1 MNVKERINGHA
12 KWAAVFLT
20 LLGIVVAGTYQH
32 TRAVGQLAAI
42 KEDVARIERA
52 QTEQGRTLESLKEAV
67 WTLAATR
74 GLPLPPGGRQP

>member
-12 KWAAVFLT
+12 KWAAVVVALI
-20 LLGIVVAGTYQH
+20 GIVAAGTYQH
-32 TRAVGQLAAI
+32 ARAVSQLASI

-52 QTEQGRTLESLKEAV
+52 QVDQGHTLESLKQAV

-74 GLPLPPGGRQP
+74 GTPLPVGGTQP